1 VVAVVCLGCVDDGSA
16 KVDSGLVGQ
25 TEWSFLQITLARKES
40 SSALR

>member
-25 TEWSFLQITLARKES
+25 TDRVELPADNTS
-40 SSALR
+40 